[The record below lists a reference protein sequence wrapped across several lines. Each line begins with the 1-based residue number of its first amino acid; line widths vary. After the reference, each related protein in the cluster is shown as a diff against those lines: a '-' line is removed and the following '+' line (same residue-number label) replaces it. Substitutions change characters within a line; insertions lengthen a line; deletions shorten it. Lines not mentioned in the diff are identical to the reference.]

1 MSNDQ
6 KKALRRAYIVMNVK
20 LLEYDIQVRRK
31 IMFPNALVLDLRFKL
46 GHIPH
51 GHKIFMETLL
61 NMLESVHLID
71 ALSSTSIDDLLASSS
86 HKRSK
91 VMMQVMEW

>member
-91 VMMQVMEW
+91 VMMQFMEW